1 MKTLC
6 ELLEDLTLI
15 PALSGYE
22 KRIANYLRQAMEP
35 YVDEI
40 SVDMAGNLSAIV
52 NGEDPEAP
60 KVMIFAHMDQL
71 GLVASKI
78 EPEGF
83 IRFERLG
90 GVPEKVLP
98 GIRVLIE
105 SEHGE
110 IFPGMIGV
118 KAHHATPPDEKYVVT
133 PYQQLYID
141 IGAESDEEVRALG
154 IEVGCPIV
162 YEPRFQELRGG
173 NISATALDN
182 RVGCA
187 ALVQLAALARKTRPR
202 ATLQLVGTVQEEF
215 NLRGAMVAAAALR
228 PDLAIALDIMVAGD
242 TPDLKDR
249 LQLSLGC
256 GPVLGMYSFHGR
268 GTLNG
273 TIAHPGIARLIR
285 DTAAD
290 ENIPLQRNAMVG
302 LLTDSSYVQLVG
314 AGGVPAVDLG
324 IPVRYTH
331 TPIETCRLSDVE
343 QLVSLVWAVVE
354 RIGPG
359 FELTRE

>member
-1 MKTLC
+1 VKTLL
-6 ELLEDLTLI
+6 ELLEDLTMI

-22 KRIANYLRQAMEP
+22 MRIANYLRQAMES

-52 NGEDPEAP
+52 KGEDPKAP

-71 GLVASKI
+71 GLVVSKI

-98 GIRVLIE
+98 GTRVMIE

-110 IFPGMIGV
+110 VFPGVVGV
-118 KAHHATPPDEKYVVT
+118 KAHHVTPPDEKYVVT
-133 PYQQLYID
+133 PYQQLYVD
-141 IGAESDEEVRALG
+141 IGAQSHEEARALG
-154 IEVGCPIV
+154 IEIGCPIV

-173 NISATALDN
+173 NVSATSIDN
-182 RVGCA
+182 RIGCA
-187 ALVQLAALARKTRPR
+187 VLVQLAGLACKERPR

-215 NLRGAMVAAAALR
+215 NLRGAMVAAAALH

-302 LLTDSSYVQLVG
+302 LLTDASYVQLVG